1 MPFNKMSIT
10 DAKKLL
16 IHVVFFDPALS
27 RSNIEEV
34 INKVERLYPE
44 SNSYDLEYWLGLAL
58 RNFTAW
64 FIRGEERKV
73 YLEKAIR
80 HLERAYALSE
90 GTIPNEYP
98 QDKRNILDYI
108 DRNTIACEIGYLLIE
123 ERVVRDIEK
132 GITYLKPV
140 FETTKDY
147 YPAFCALAEA
157 FYKLGDYLK
166 ATEIA
171 FESHRRATES
181 LEFKD
186 HIPTSPLSIA
196 GKSLRAEAKECKK
209 SGDIN
214 CAISLL
220 QKSVNMKIAS
230 DNDVK
235 MLNKLKELKEQ
246 I

>member
-1 MPFNKMSIT
+1 MSIT

-58 RNFTAW
+58 RNYNGW

-73 YLEKAIR
+73 YLEKAIN
-80 HLERAYALSE
+80 HLERAYTLSE
-90 GTIPNEYP
+90 GIIPNEYS
-98 QDKRNILDYI
+98 QDKRHFTDYV
-108 DRNTIACEIGYLLIE
+108 DRNTIACEIGILLIKE
-123 ERVVRDIEK
+123 AIVRDLEK
-132 GITYLKPV
+132 GINYIKPV
-140 FETTKDY
+140 FESTKDY
-147 YPAFCALAEA
+147 YPAFCTYAEA

-166 ATEIA
+166 AAEIA

-196 GKSLRAEAKECKK
+196 GKSLRAKVKECKK
-209 SGDIN
+209 NGDIDF
-214 CAISLL
+214 AISLL
-220 QKSVNMKIAS
+220 QKSVDMKIAS
-230 DNDVK
+230 NNDVK